1 MSNKI
6 CVLAE
11 CIERDISMIR
21 FPTLKDAQQA
31 MFQCYLETL
40 LGGKEAFDKSE
51 YAKMS
56 FPECIP
62 EIQKNEEL
70 FAEEYAEITPM
81 WAYITDGPNHD
92 NFDWKIEE
100 I

>member
-1 MSNKI
+1 
-6 CVLAE
+6 
-11 CIERDISMIR
+11 MIR

-40 LGGKEAFDKSE
+40 LGGKEAFDKSK
-51 YAKMS
+51 YAKMN

-70 FAEEYAEITPM
+70 FAKEYAEITPM

>member
-40 LGGKEAFDKSE
+40 LGGKEAGRASGG
-51 YAKMS
+51 
-56 FPECIP
+56 
-62 EIQKNEEL
+62 L
-70 FAEEYAEITPM
+70 
-81 WAYITDGPNHD
+81 
-92 NFDWKIEE
+92 
-100 I
+100 